1 MDQEK
6 QMNQEITDASHLEKQ
21 PVPPP
26 LTLNNFKWE
35 FSLNIVSSQ
44 VQRMRKSAV
53 RFLTNDLATR
63 WVNFTY
69 DFYSK
74 IYEGQLRLGIPVSQ
88 ELLKTREEIRSR
100 AAGKLALTLY
110 HIFLQVTGI
119 RVPRSGIKSILMSE
133 LESGNLQLTENV
145 IILTRNQLKY
155 LALNRCKIPG
165 YFFSAI
171 LEEAGRRRILKETLK
186 NNRLPAYF
194 DSEIEENT
202 QNGRGDYEFVYYRD
216 YTEEGKEIKFRRLVG
231 IEAVTAGDNRPS
243 VLLVPGFVNN
253 SNCYNLSNKQSL
265 AKDMADSG
273 QWVYMFDP
281 RGMGINQGKFDPWYT
296 VDTLIDFDLPTVLQF
311 IYHRTKKKP
320 SILVGHS
327 MGGIISENMVLNWS
341 IRRHLN
347 HIEDLTAEQKAMLNQ
362 LLPPADVAAENLK
375 QVRGIISMGSPKFF
389 NRHSHV
395 IFPTMLWLNH
405 LSRIFRLQQVPV
417 KEAMT
422 FLSQM
427 PGLNQATNH
436 LVNTNVGDLN
446 FLMCPENHTASNN
459 FFTNLYIQK
468 AIESV
473 PLGLGFQFLKAIYNG
488 EGFKRMDQSRFNYST
503 HLNYFS
509 KDIPLFHI
517 WGDKDPLAPPDN
529 VYYSKSYPHKRKKIY
544 HIESHKDI
552 DRIDIP
558 DTRSQVIDFVIE
570 NANHLDLLYG
580 KVAEEIVYPLLLKII
595 ERVWGDWSYEA
606 MKADPVA

>member
-1 MDQEK
+1 MYKKK
-6 QMNQEITDASHLEKQ
+6 QMNKEITEATHPDKQ
-21 PVPPP
+21 PVARPPS
-26 LTLNNFKWE
+26 LNNFNLE
-35 FSLNIVSSQ
+35 FSINIVSSQ
-44 VQRMRKSAV
+44 VQRIRKSAV
-53 RFLTNDLATR
+53 RFVANDLFTR
-63 WVNFTY
+63 WINFTY

-74 IYEGQLRLGIPVSQ
+74 IYEGQLRLGLPVSQ
-88 ELLKTREEIRSR
+88 ELLKSREEIRAR

-119 RVPRSGIKSILMSE
+119 RVPRSGIKDILITE
-133 LESGNLQLTENV
+133 LEAGNLQLTENV
-145 IILTRNQLKY
+145 IILTRSQLKY
-155 LALNRCKIPG
+155 LAINRCKIPG

-171 LEEAGRRRILKETLK
+171 LEEATSRRILKETLK

-202 QNGRGDYEFVYYRD
+202 QNGRGDYEFVFYRD
-216 YTEEGKEIKFRRLVG
+216 YTEEGKEIKFRRLVS
-231 IEAVTAGDNRPS
+231 IEDVTSGDNRPS
-243 VLLVPGFVNN
+243 VLMIPGFVNN
-253 SNCYNLSNKQSL
+253 SNCYDLSNKQSL
-265 AKDMADSG
+265 AKDMADKG
-273 QWVYMFDP
+273 HWVYLFDP

-296 VDTLIDFDLPTVLQF
+296 VDTLIDYDLPTVLQF
-311 IYHRTKKKP
+311 IYQRSKKKP
-320 SILVGHS
+320 SVLVGHS
-327 MGGIISENMVLNWS
+327 MGGIIAENMVLNWS
-341 IRRHLN
+341 LRRHLN
-347 HIEDLTAEQKAMLNQ
+347 HIDDLTAEQKALLNQ
-362 LLPPADVAAENLK
+362 LLPAADVAAENLK

-395 IFPTMLWLNH
+395 IFPSMLWLNH

-417 KEAMT
+417 KEAMM

-427 PGLNQATNH
+427 PGLSQATNQ
-436 LVNTNVGDLN
+436 LVKTNVGDLN
-446 FLMCPENHTASNN
+446 FLMCPENHISDNN
-459 FFTNLYIQK
+459 FFTKQYIHN

-544 HIESHKDI
+544 HIESYRDI
-552 DRIDIP
+552 ERIDIA

-580 KVAEEIVYPLLLKII
+580 KVAQEIVYPLLLKII
-595 ERVWGDWSYEA
+595 EQVWGDWSYEA
-606 MKADPVA
+606 VEKDSAA